1 MGNIP
6 GGIGV
11 GGFGAIILYV
21 SATYNFPKDAS
32 ILIPIGGCIF
42 GILLIIFGIFMI
54 IAKDNPETD
63 KKRG

>member
-11 GGFGAIILYV
+11 GGSGVIIFIV

-32 ILIPIGGCIF
+32 ILIPIAGVIG
-42 GILLIIFGIFMI
+42 GILLILFGIFMI
-54 IAKDNPETD
+54 IAKDIPETD